1 MSRSAQAPLVPATRA
16 PRISVCMIALNEEP
30 RIAGALDSVA
40 WADEIVVI
48 DGASTDRTV
57 EIARGKG
64 ARVAVHPWPG
74 NFGTQITRSVEA
86 TTGDWVFRL
95 DCDEVV
101 TPELAR
107 EMRDAVARAAPADGY
122 RVRRK
127 NYFLGKWIR
136 HGGWWPDPQLRLV
149 RRAKARVRGAPG
161 HETLHVEGRIEDLS
175 GAIVHDTHPTVEAA
189 VSRIGRYSRHLAPE
203 RARRKRIYGI
213 HLLTHPAAAFLR
225 KYVVQSGWR
234 DGVHGYLVASIHAM
248 VKLAVYA
255 QAWEIQR
262 RRPTAASPSDSLER

>member
-1 MSRSAQAPLVPATRA
+1 
-16 PRISVCMIALNEEP
+16 MIALNEEA
-30 RIAGALDSVA
+30 RIGKALDSLG
-40 WADEIVVI
+40 WADEVVVI

-57 EIARGKG
+57 EIARAKG

-74 NFGTQITRSVEA
+74 NFGTQIIRSVEA

-101 TPELAR
+101 TPELAQ
-107 EMRDAVARAAPADGY
+107 EMRGAVVRADAAEGY

-149 RRAKARVRGAPG
+149 RRAKARVQGAPG
-161 HETLHVEGRIEDLS
+161 HETLHVEGRIEDLD
-175 GAIVHDTHPTVEAA
+175 GAIEHDTHPTLEAA
-189 VSRIGRYSRHLAPE
+189 ISRITRYSRHLAPD
-203 RARRKRIYGI
+203 RAKRKRIRAI
-213 HLLTHPAAAFLR
+213 HLFTHPAAAFLR

-262 RRPTAASPSDSLER
+262 RNPTDPSPR